1 MKHHSLT
8 QKKKVKRLNF
18 HNLKMYECK
27 LFEKKMYELK
37 LFVYSIKELN
47 YTIIIDQRL
56 KIQLSLEKND
66 RPQ

>member
-1 MKHHSLT
+1 
-8 QKKKVKRLNF
+8 
-18 HNLKMYECK
+18 MYECK